1 MTELEDKRM
10 DVKQVIVVRRDLNM
24 RKGKMCAQVAHAS
37 SAWLRDGVIF
47 KDMED
52 AEGYPQ
58 QPHKHELQVPLTDLE
73 VHYLE
78 GNYRKVVVWVRT
90 EKELLDLAL
99 KAAHLEN
106 VHLQYDNGATEFHGE
121 RTLTCLAIGPEMS
134 PNVDIVT
141 GHLPLL

>member
-1 MTELEDKRM
+1 M

-37 SAWLRDGVIF
+37 SAWLRSGVIF

-58 QPHKHELQVPLTDLE
+58 QPHKHELQIPLTDLE

-90 EKELLDLAL
+90 EQELLDLYK
-99 KAAHLEN
+99 KACDTCPSKN
-106 VHLQYDNGATEFHGE
+106 VFLQYDNGATEFHGE
-121 RTLTCLAIGPEMS
+121 RTLTCLAVGPDLS